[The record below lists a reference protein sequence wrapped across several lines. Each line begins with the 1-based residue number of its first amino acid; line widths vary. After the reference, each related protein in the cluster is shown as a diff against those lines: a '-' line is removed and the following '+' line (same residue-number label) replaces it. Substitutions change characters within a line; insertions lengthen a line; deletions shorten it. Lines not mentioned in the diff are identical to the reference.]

1 MSKPITK
8 GKIITVTPPL
18 TEGAYHASDC
28 IGGKFTLADA
38 LMGDGS
44 EALLAWVMI
53 TDANNQKPAL
63 EIVIFNANPTAATLT
78 DNAAIAFSTNLANVV
93 ARIAVASTDWATVGG
108 VGIANVYA
116 MRMVEGSVGSNH
128 LYAAVM
134 VVGTPTY
141 VAHDD
146 LVFKFGLDRY

>member
-1 MSKPITK
+1 MKPITR

-18 TEGAYHASDC
+18 TEGAYHASDNV
-28 IGGKFTLADA
+28 GGKLTLTDA

-44 EALLAWVMI
+44 EAMLMGVTI
-53 TDANNQKPAL
+53 TDAANQKAAF
-63 EIVIFNANPTAATLT
+63 EIIIFKSNPSAATLT
-78 DNAAIAFSTNLANVV
+78 DNAAIAFSTNLADIV
-93 ARIAVASTDWATVGG
+93 AKIQVATTDWATVGG
-108 VGIANVYA
+108 IAIASVLA
-116 MRMVEGSVGSNH
+116 MRMVEGAAGSNH

-146 LVFKFGLDRY
+146 LVFKFCFDRY